1 LPEPYYAGEFTAGNY
16 GGYRPTLDISGPLT
30 QGKSLQY
37 RLNAAYQRDGSFRD
51 FFIDQ
56 DRIFTS
62 PALSWHIGPR
72 TTLTLDMEYLDETRQ
87 FDRGLVAI
95 DGRVADI
102 PDRRYLGE
110 RFSTYDAS
118 QIQGR
123 YLLQHTFTDVWS
135 LRSTARV
142 VSTNDHRFSADPL
155 AIEDNN
161 RTLSRRAQ
169 NQEDDA
175 ILYTLQN
182 EATAKFQTGFLRHKM
197 LVGLELLRND
207 FKNFFQFA
215 DQASID
221 IFDPVYGAEPGL
233 FAPKNR
239 NEVWLNVVGV
249 YIQDEV
255 SLGEKWRLRVGG
267 RYDHVHGKSTFR
279 SDENGFAET
288 VSAEDNA
295 FSPRVG
301 VVYQPIPTVSFYA
314 NYAQSFVSQLGTTF
328 EGTPFKPEQGEQ

>member
-1 LPEPYYAGEFTAGNY
+1 M
-16 GGYRPTLDISGPLT
+16 S

-87 FDRGLVAI
+87 FDRGLVTI
-95 DGRVADI
+95 DGRVVDI
-102 PDRRYLGE
+102 PYNRYLGE

-123 YLLQHTFTDVWS
+123 YLLEHTFNDVWS

-142 VSTNDHRFSADPL
+142 VSIHDHRLSADPL
-155 AIEDNN
+155 GIEDDH

-182 EATAKFQTGFLRHKM
+182 EATAKFRTGFLGHKM

-215 DQASID
+215 DLASID
-221 IFDPVYGAEPGL
+221 ISDPVYGAEPGL

-239 NEVWLNVVGV
+239 NEAWLNVVGV
-249 YIQDEV
+249 YIQDE
-255 SLGEKWRLRVGG
+255 
-267 RYDHVHGKSTFR
+267 D
-279 SDENGFAET
+279 GFTET
-288 VSAEDNA
+288 ASAEDNA
-295 FSPRVG
+295 FSPQVG
-301 VVYQPIPTVSFYA
+301 VVYQPIPTVSLYA
-314 NYAQSFVSQLGTTF
+314 NYVQSFVPPHPQPASTAWSKPVSSAIHTNSCASSSGMMTTPMSSSWPSCPLPMRSLSRC
-328 EGTPFKPEQGEQ
+328 T